1 MTIDQVSNVVA
12 QPMVAAVAQPPTQN
26 ETAVRENSH
35 PAVTQAAASEVQPQ
49 KKTGAEA
56 EKELND
62 AVKTTNR
69 FMQALSQNLQFSVDK
84 DTNTTVVKLVD
95 TQTKDVIRQIPSE
108 EMLSIAKALDK
119 LQGLLIKDKA

>member
-1 MTIDQVSNVVA
+1 MTIDQVSNVAA
-12 QPMVAAVAQPPTQN
+12 QPMVAAVPQPPVQHEAATRESSQ
-26 ETAVRENSH
+26 TAVS
-35 PAVTQAAASEVQPQ
+35 QAAASEAQSQ
-49 KKTGAEA
+49 KKTGAAA

-62 AVKTTNR
+62 AVNTTNR
-69 FMQALSQNLQFSVDK
+69 FMQALSRNLQFSVDK